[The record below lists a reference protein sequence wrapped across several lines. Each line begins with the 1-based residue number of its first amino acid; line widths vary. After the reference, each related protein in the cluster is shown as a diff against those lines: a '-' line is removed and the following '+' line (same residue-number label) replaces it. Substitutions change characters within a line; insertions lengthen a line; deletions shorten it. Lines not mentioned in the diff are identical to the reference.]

1 MTTVNVPSKKGGF
14 ISIDADMLE
23 EVLTRFDAVCALSAR
38 LCNELEDSPD
48 KSAKE
53 FDTEELLHHSV
64 SDYSTEIRQEL
75 RDLVADMGEAVTPN
89 HFNMEDCLFENARE
103 LLSEDGEN
111 PEYDRAVVELVS
123 RMFGLS
129 ADDFAGPVFEILQQI
144 ENSVIATN
152 GKPTDE
158 IEMSSKRF
166 SQREMESAVEIANI
180 AGGYG
185 YHTANSR
192 DAMSQFM
199 DWAVE
204 FEKVPYI
211 DDDWMELIE
220 TFAEEKMLEEV
231 CRGGAQFLGDYLS
244 KEMSARLEDDQCQS
258 DAFRKSL
265 ADAEK
270 IASGKGSCSHVDQKV
285 DQSVSGV
292 VMGVTDQHVVLS
304 QGRSAVICKCGALDF
319 VPIMGDEATIS
330 FNDGWGTV
338 SVVRDRGQ
346 QGNER

>member
-1 MTTVNVPSKKGGF
+1 MATVNVPSKKGGF
-14 ISIDADMLE
+14 ISIDADMLGD
-23 EVLTRFDAVCALSAR
+23 VLTRFDAVCNLSAR

-75 RDLVADMGEAVTPN
+75 RDLVADLGEALASP
-89 HFNMEDCLFENARE
+89 
-103 LLSEDGEN
+103 
-111 PEYDRAVVELVS
+111 AVDMDIKL
-123 RMFGLS
+123 
-129 ADDFAGPVFEILQQI
+129 I
-144 ENSVIATN
+144 EGTLDVPGGYFIN
-152 GKPTDE
+152 GKQFVGDE
-158 IEMSSKRF
+158 HEALVCEAKQMASAIDRPVEEVLLKIIPEGKEDPMAVKQF

-204 FEKVPYI
+204 FEKVPYV

-220 TFAEEKMLEEV
+220 TFAEEKMLDEV
-231 CRGGAQFLGDYLS
+231 CRGGAQFLGDSLP
-244 KEMSARLEDDQCQS
+244 KGMAARLENDQCQS